1 VVGLTQAKR
10 GDLTNENNTFQLFV
24 AVAFRASV
32 GFVRLRAGL
41 GAAITLWV
49 LGGSALMLVGRPA
62 SAVPPFARQ
71 TGLACEACHTLPPEL
86 TPFGRRFKLN
96 GYTLTTRPPL
106 VNDIDD
112 HKRNTLWLTDLPGIA
127 VLAQMNYSHY
137 DRAPPDTGQPYPAH
151 AQSDTVQFPDQF
163 SLVYAG
169 AVSDKVGA
177 WLQLTYNGQS
187 GSVGIDNIDIRYS
200 DHTYDNKWVW
210 GVTANNYL
218 TFQDVWNGIGSYTI
232 PNFNTVSLSTGG
244 VAGTGTSGPI
254 LNALG
259 PGVAAGIGAYAFF
272 NDSLYFELSEYH
284 SAVPGGSS
292 PVVDSVS
299 LAANGGAID
308 RFAPYARIA
317 YERDWGYH
325 SAEIGGSAL
334 YVNWIPSVGF
344 ISAQQQLA
352 ANEAAIAAG
361 TPGTPPYT
369 PGQTFNPGAINRYTD
384 LSVDWQYQY
393 NGQHNIFGFLGH
405 VTHERQQNSS
415 QLVAAT
421 FTGASSPIYTNP
433 TDTLTQLLVTGEY
446 FRDRRYGGL
455 VSFTRTTGTYDPLL
469 NGGNGSPAN
478 QYETF
483 ELDYVPWLNF
493 RLILQY
499 DAYQVVANNQSPF
512 NLSNATFPNSPGFT
526 NIKASNNNTWVL
538 GLWMDY

>member
-1 VVGLTQAKR
+1 VDRVKLLRLAALAVTWAVGA
-10 GDLTNENNTFQLFV
+10 
-24 AVAFRASV
+24 
-32 GFVRLRAGL
+32 
-41 GAAITLWV
+41 
-49 LGGSALMLVGRPA
+49 SALMLISQPA

-200 DHTYDNKWVW
+200 DHTFDNKWVW
-210 GVTANNYL
+210 GITANNYL

-232 PNFNTVSLSTGG
+232 PNFNTVSLATGG
-244 VAGTGTSGPI
+244 VAGAGTTGPI

-325 SAEIGGSAL
+325 SAEIGASGL
-334 YVNWIPSVGF
+334 YVNWIPSVGY
-344 ISAQQQLA
+344 ISAQQLLA
-352 ANEAAIAAG
+352 ANAAAVAAG
-361 TPGTPPYT
+361 TPGMPPYT

-405 VTHERQQNSS
+405 VTHERQQNSP

-421 FTGASSPIYTNP
+421 FTGSTPSGNAIYTNP
-433 TDTLTQLLVTGEY
+433 TDTLTQFLVTGEY

-493 RLILQY
+493 RILLQY

>member
-1 VVGLTQAKR
+1 MRLLRLG
-10 GDLTNENNTFQLFV
+10 
-24 AVAFRASV
+24 AVA
-32 GFVRLRAGL
+32 
-41 GAAITLWV
+41 TLWAI
-49 LGGSALMLVGRPA
+49 GASALMLVAQPA
-62 SAVPPFARQ
+62 RAIPPFARQ

-86 TPFGRRFKLN
+86 TPFGRRFKLS

-112 HKRNTLWLTDLPGIA
+112 YKRNTLWLTDLPGIA
-127 VLAQMNYSHY
+127 VLAQLNYSHY
-137 DRAPPDTGQPYPAH
+137 NRAPPDTGQPYPAH
-151 AQSDTVQFPDQF
+151 AQSDTYQFPDQF
-163 SLVYAG
+163 SLAYAG

-177 WLQLTYNGQS
+177 WMQLTYNGQA

-200 DHTYDNKWVW
+200 DHTYDNKWLW
-210 GVTANNYL
+210 GITANNYL

-232 PNFNTVSLSTGG
+232 PNFNTVSLATGG
-244 VAGTGTSGPI
+244 VAGAGTTGPI

-259 PGVAAGIGAYAFF
+259 PGVVAGIGAYVFW
-272 NDSLYFELSEYH
+272 NDSLYFEVTAYH
-284 SAVPGGSS
+284 SAVAGGSS

-299 LAANGGAID
+299 LAANGGAVD
-308 RFAPYARIA
+308 RFAPYVRIA

-334 YVNWIPSVGF
+334 YVDWIPSVGY
-344 ISAQQQLA
+344 ISKQQQLA

-369 PGQTFNPGAINRYTD
+369 PAQTFNPGVINRYTD

-405 VTHERQQNSS
+405 VTHERQQNSD

-421 FTGASSPIYTNP
+421 FTGASSPVYTNP
-433 TDTLTQLLVTGEY
+433 TDTLTQVVVTGEY
-446 FRDRRYGGL
+446 FRNRRYGGL
-455 VSFTRTTGTYDPLL
+455 VSLTRTRGTWDPLL

-499 DAYQVVANNQSPF
+499 DVYQVVANNQSPF

-526 NIKASNNNTWVL
+526 NIRAGNNNTWVL

>member
-1 VVGLTQAKR
+1 VRLPKVVIASAIWA
-10 GDLTNENNTFQLFV
+10 V
-24 AVAFRASV
+24 AVSSLTLIAQPAK
-32 GFVRLRAGL
+32 
-41 GAAITLWV
+41 AI
-49 LGGSALMLVGRPA
+49 
-62 SAVPPFARQ
+62 PPFARQ

-86 TPFGRRFKLN
+86 TPFGRRFKLS

-106 VNDIDD
+106 VNDVDD
-112 HKRNTLWLTDLPGIA
+112 YKRNTLWLTDLPGIA

-137 DRAPPDTGQPYPAH
+137 NRAPPDTGQPYPAH
-151 AQSDTVQFPDQF
+151 AQSDTFQFPDQF
-163 SLVYAG
+163 SLAYAG

-177 WLQLTYNGQS
+177 WMQLTYNGQA
-187 GSVGIDNIDIRYS
+187 GSVGVDNIDIRYV
-200 DHTYDNKWVW
+200 DHTFDNKWVW
-210 GVTANNYL
+210 GITANNYL

-232 PNFNTVSLSTGG
+232 PNFNTVSLATGG
-244 VAGTGTSGPI
+244 VAGASTTGPI

-259 PGVAAGIGAYAFF
+259 PGVAAGLGAYVFF
-272 NDSLYFELSEYH
+272 NDSLYFEFSEYH
-284 SAVPGGSS
+284 SAVAGGNS

-317 YERDWGYH
+317 YERDWGYN
-325 SAEIGGSAL
+325 SAEIGASAL
-334 YVNWIPSVGF
+334 HVNFIPAVGY

-352 ANEAAIAAG
+352 ANAAAVAAG
-361 TPGTPPYT
+361 TPGTAPYT
-369 PGQTFNPGAINRYTD
+369 PAQTFNPGAVNRYTD

-433 TDTLTQLLVTGEY
+433 TDTLTQFLVTGEY
-446 FRDRRYGGL
+446 FRNRHYGGL
-455 VSFTRTTGTYDPLL
+455 VSFTRTTGTYDPLAY
-469 NGGNGSPAN
+469 GGNGSPAN

-483 ELDYVPWLNF
+483 ELDYVPWLNVRF
-493 RLILQY
+493 LLQY
-499 DAYQVVANNQSPF
+499 DVYQVVANNQSPF
-512 NLSNATFPNSPGFT
+512 NLSNATFPNSPGFS
-526 NIKASNNNTWVL
+526 NVRAGNNNTVVF

>member
-1 VVGLTQAKR
+1 VRPLRWGSLATLCVVGASAL
-10 GDLTNENNTFQLFV
+10 LLFV
-24 AVAFRASV
+24 KP
-32 GFVRLRAGL
+32 
-41 GAAITLWV
+41 AA
-49 LGGSALMLVGRPA
+49 
-62 SAVPPFARQ
+62 AVPPFARQ
-71 TGLACEACHTLPPEL
+71 TGLACEACHTVPPEL
-86 TPFGRRFKLN
+86 TPFGRRFKLS
-96 GYTLTTRPPL
+96 GYTLTTRPAL

-177 WLQLTYNGQS
+177 WTQLTYNGQS

-200 DHTYDNKWVW
+200 DHTADNKWVW

-244 VAGTGTSGPI
+244 VAGAGTSGPI

-259 PGVAAGIGAYAFF
+259 PGVAAGLGAYVFF
-272 NDSLYFELSEYH
+272 NDSLYFELSAYH
-284 SAVPGGSS
+284 SAVPGGNS

-299 LAANGGAID
+299 LAANGGALD

-325 SAEIGGSAL
+325 SAEIGASAL
-334 YVNWIPSVGF
+334 YADWIPSNGF
-344 ISAQQQLA
+344 ISRQQQA
-352 ANEAAIAAG
+352 AAALSGNA
-361 TPGTPPYT
+361 YT
-369 PGQTFNPGAINRYTD
+369 PAQTFNPGAVNRYTD

-393 NGQHNIFGFLGH
+393 NGQHNIYSLLGH
-405 VTHERQQNSS
+405 VTHERQQNSN

-421 FTGASSPIYTNP
+421 FTGVNSPIYTNP
-433 TDTLTQLLVTGEY
+433 TDALTQFLITG
-446 FRDRRYGGL
+446 
-455 VSFTRTTGTYDPLL
+455 
-469 NGGNGSPAN
+469 
-478 QYETF
+478 
-483 ELDYVPWLNF
+483 
-493 RLILQY
+493 
-499 DAYQVVANNQSPF
+499 
-512 NLSNATFPNSPGFT
+512 
-526 NIKASNNNTWVL
+526 
-538 GLWMDY
+538 